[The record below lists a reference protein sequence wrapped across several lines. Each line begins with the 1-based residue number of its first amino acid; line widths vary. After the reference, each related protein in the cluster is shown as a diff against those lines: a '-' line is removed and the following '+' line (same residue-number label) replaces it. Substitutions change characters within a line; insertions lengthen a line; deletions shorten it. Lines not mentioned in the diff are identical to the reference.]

1 MFLVSCKEQK
11 EHTAPGISPRD
22 SVAMMISY
30 GVNTL
35 ISDSGVIKY
44 RIVAERWEVNT
55 NRNPSRWIFDKGVF
69 LEQFDEKFHVQ
80 SYIQADTAYYFD
92 QQRLWELRGR
102 VSILTKDGIRFHS
115 EQLYWDENKH
125 ELYSHV
131 FSHLET
137 PERTLQGSYFVS
149 DEKMTR
155 YFVSNSKG
163 SFVKGDLE
171 GESDT
176 LRTAPD
182 TMKAKLRP
190 QPQPI
195 PMKNPPA
202 PVKKQ
207 PSLNKNIKVPRK
219 AH

>member
-1 MFLVSCKEQK
+1 MFLVSCEEQK
-11 EHTAPGISPRD
+11 EHTAPGIFPRD

-55 NRNPSRWIFDKGVF
+55 NRHPSRWIFDKGVF

-102 VSILTKDGIRFHS
+102 VSILTKDGVRFHS
-115 EQLYWDENKH
+115 EQLFWDENKH

-176 LRTAPD
+176 LHTAPD

-190 QPQPI
+190 QLQPI

-202 PVKKQ
+202 PVKLR
-207 PSLNKNIKVPRK
+207 PSLNKNIKVSRK
-219 AH
+219 VH

>member
-55 NRNPSRWIFDKGVF
+55 NRHPSRWIFDKGVF

-195 PMKNPPA
+195 PMKNPTA

>member
-102 VSILTKDGIRFHS
+102 VSILTKDGVRFHS

>member
-1 MFLVSCKEQK
+1 
-11 EHTAPGISPRD
+11 
-22 SVAMMISY
+22 
-30 GVNTL
+30 
-35 ISDSGVIKY
+35 
-44 RIVAERWEVNT
+44 VNT

-207 PSLNKNIKVPRK
+207 PSFNKNIKVPRK

>member
-11 EHTAPGISPRD
+11 EHTALGISPRD